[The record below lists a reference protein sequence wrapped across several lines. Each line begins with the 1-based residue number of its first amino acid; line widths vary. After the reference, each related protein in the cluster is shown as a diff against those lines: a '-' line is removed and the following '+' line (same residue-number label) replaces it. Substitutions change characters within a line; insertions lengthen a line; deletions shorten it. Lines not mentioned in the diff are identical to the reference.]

1 MAITS
6 GYFDSIDH
14 DRLYDAATMSN
25 YFEGLVSDG
34 IYENIGDKFIV
45 QAGSGLTISVGS
57 GRGLIKTRWIKN
69 DASVS
74 FELDAADVQLNRI
87 DAVVLRLDLT
97 ESGREI
103 TIAVK
108 KGTSAANPTAPAMTR
123 NTDIYELCLAY
134 VRISRG
140 TTSISQSYITDMR
153 ASNLCGYVTGLI
165 RQVDTAELFLQWQT
179 AYENYYA
186 ESTAA
191 FDAYMAAKRAEFTEW
206 FNSLTTSLNVNTAIT
221 KYTNSVTK
229 IGTTSEVSVGIPEYD
244 SSNDV
249 IFVYING
256 VHMTDGVEYRASGS
270 GDAAKIT
277 LANVVSGNNTFT
289 FDVLKNVIGSGV
301 LSAGNAIIESGGT
314 AEANTGISQEV
325 EA

>member
-1 MAITS
+1 MSVTS

-45 QAGSGLTISVGS
+45 QAVSGLTISVGS

-108 KGTSAANPTAPAMTR
+108 KGTPATNPTAPIMTR

-134 VRISRG
+134 VRINRG
-140 TTSISQSYITDMR
+140 TTSISQSYVTDMR
-153 ASNLCGYVTGLI
+153 ASSLCGYVTGLI
-165 RQVDTAELFLQWQT
+165 KQVDTAELFLQWQT

-186 ESTAA
+186 
-191 FDAYMAAKRAEFTEW
+191 YMAAKKAEFTEW

-277 LANVVSGNNTFT
+277 LTNAVSGNNIFT

-301 LSAGNAIIESGGT
+301 LSAGNAIIESQGT
-314 AEANTGISQEV
+314 AEANTGITE
-325 EA
+325 EAES